1 MEHQDPVITVLLDED
16 ILDDQGV
23 QKLLD
28 QQGESG
34 KSLISLLKSQ
44 ELVNQDQ
51 LTKLAAVSNGIE
63 FIELTSEM
71 VDPVAVRLVSYDIAR
86 QHNLVPLRI
95 EKGVLYVA
103 MSSPL
108 NLSARDAITT
118 KTGYKVVPLGA
129 TREAVTQA
137 IDLHFDVKS
146 VTQQDIVTMRLKD
159 SGEADGKARKQK
171 GKSANVAGAP
181 VVRLVDSII
190 TGGIDARSSDIHL
203 EPQEPDMRVRYRIDG
218 IMINALEV
226 PVSAQREV
234 ISHIKILA
242 DMDISERRIPQDG
255 HISIQHNGR
264 DYDLRV
270 SSLPSTGGEK
280 IVLRILDAS
289 KGLQAIDQIITSQ
302 ADYEKVNSLI
312 AKPYGMILVTG
323 PTGSGKTTT
332 LYSIIQALNTPEKNI
347 VTVEDPVEYRLN
359 GITQVQVKPEIN
371 MTFASSLRS
380 ILRQD
385 PDIVLIGEIRDLETA
400 EIAVSAALTGHLVL
414 STLHTNDAAGAVSRL
429 VNLGMAPFQVSSAL
443 LGVMAQRLAR
453 TICPKCKVSHKPTQQ
468 ELATLFG
475 DGANTKADKHRDA
488 KLYKGKGCESCR
500 GTGYRGR
507 EGLFEIFEMNST
519 LRNMVVEGVS
529 DDKLKACAL
538 TQGMKTLRMKGIE
551 QILEGSTTL
560 EEITRVVNMKED

>member
-1 MEHQDPVITVLLDED
+1 
-16 ILDDQGV
+16 
-23 QKLLD
+23 
-28 QQGESG
+28 
-34 KSLISLLKSQ
+34 
-44 ELVNQDQ
+44 
-51 LTKLAAVSNGIE
+51 
-63 FIELTSEM
+63 
-71 VDPVAVRLVSYDIAR
+71 
-86 QHNLVPLRI
+86 
-95 EKGVLYVA
+95 
-103 MSSPL
+103 
-108 NLSARDAITT
+108 
-118 KTGYKVVPLGA
+118 
-129 TREAVTQA
+129 
-137 IDLHFDVKS
+137 
-146 VTQQDIVTMRLKD
+146 MRLKD
-159 SGEADGKARKQK
+159 SADGEAKSKRQK
-171 GKSANVAGAP
+171 SKSANVTDAP

-226 PVSAQREV
+226 PVSAQLAV
-234 ISHIKILA
+234 VSHIKILA

-255 HISIQHNGR
+255 HISIEHNGK

-289 KGLQAIDQIITSQ
+289 QSLQAIDQVITPQ

-312 AKPYGMILVTG
+312 CKPYGMILVTG

-332 LYSIIQALNTPEKNI
+332 LYSMIQALNTPEKNI

-400 EIAVSAALTGHLVL
+400 EIAISAALTGHLVL

-429 VNLGMAPFQVSSAL
+429 VNLGVAPFQVSSAL

-453 TICPKCKVSHKPTQQ
+453 TICPKCKEPYDPTQQ
-468 ELATLFG
+468 ELAMLFG
-475 DGANTKADKHRDA
+475 DGADKHRDA
-488 KLYKGKGCESCR
+488 TLYKGKGCESCR

-538 TQGMKTLRMKGIE
+538 DQGMKTLRMKGIE
-551 QILEGSTTL
+551 RILEGSTTL
-560 EEITRVVNMKED
+560 EEIARVVNMKED